1 MSNTPSSLEII
12 NITGSFDTTT
22 KKFVSLKI
30 NNVDFEEKQPKLN
43 LIECVKAGNL
53 ENVKKCLAENQ
64 DPNMTDICDRNAL
77 CISVC
82 LQNKKIVEEL
92 VNAGANILTVS
103 PTHQLNMLNYSA
115 AAKSLELVQ
124 YFIDKKLDIN
134 QQDKVGDTP
143 LHNAII
149 GGLSYTFLKSEDVDL
164 RIKILKLLLD
174 AGADYNLKN
183 HKNMTV
189 LQTAKRTSGVRITDF
204 LKQYIKE
211 KKQSVLTS
219 AAPTNNS
226 ANLVGVSTNDTSGI
240 NSCVPANDTSGV
252 SANDTSNVN
261 YGVTYTVISG
271 NTSGVNSGVTST
283 MNSGVPVNDTS
294 SINSCVNSCVTK
306 AQTAELTIIKNDT
319 TFIIKDTQENLIKFM
334 NAYSR

>member
-30 NNVDFEEKQPKLN
+30 NDVVFEEKQPKLN

-64 DPNMTDICDRNAL
+64 DPNMTDIYNKNML
-77 CISVC
+77 CIAVGNK
-82 LQNKKIVEEL
+82 NKKIVEEL
-92 VNAGANILTVS
+92 VNAGANILTLS
-103 PTHQLNMLNYSA
+103 PSHQLNMLNYSA
-115 AAKSLELVQ
+115 GAKSLELVQ

-149 GGLSYTFLKSEDVDL
+149 GGLSYTFLESDEIDL

-189 LQTAKRTSGVRITDF
+189 LQVAKKTSNVRIINF

-211 KKQSVLTS
+211 KKQSVLTT
-219 AAPTNNS
+219 ANPTGDNANS
-226 ANLVGVSTNDTSGI
+226 VVA
-240 NSCVPANDTSGV
+240 PANDTSGV
-252 SANDTSNVN
+252 TSGVPVNDTSGVPANDTSNVN
-261 YGVTYTVISG
+261 YGVTSTVISG
-271 NTSGVNSGVTST
+271 NTSGVNSG
-283 MNSGVPVNDTS
+283 D
-294 SINSCVNSCVTK
+294 TK

-319 TFIIKDTQENLIKFM
+319 TFIIKDTHENLIKFM